1 MPRTMM
7 PGGEPSNSRASN
19 LRDAHASIRSR
30 NRANVIRLSS
40 RSETI
45 FSSGYPL
52 FYYRRRIDFCDPAQ
66 AVRFGRM
73 RARDEGSTDFGRVP
87 AGLDAETKRF
97 FRHDVTWREILHQ
110 ELSVYAVRP
119 WSGRLDEMYSS
130 FRQNIVLFRSRR
142 SRAE

>member
-1 MPRTMM
+1 MLP
-7 PGGEPSNSRASN
+7 
-19 LRDAHASIRSR
+19 
-30 NRANVIRLSS
+30 RANVIRLFS
-40 RSETI
+40 RSETML
-45 FSSGYPL
+45 SSGYPL
-52 FYYRRRIDFCDPAQ
+52 FYDRRRIDFQDPAQ
-66 AVRFGRM
+66 AIRFGRM

-110 ELSVYAVRP
+110 LLSVYAVRP

-130 FRQNIVLFRSRR
+130 FRPNIRSRR